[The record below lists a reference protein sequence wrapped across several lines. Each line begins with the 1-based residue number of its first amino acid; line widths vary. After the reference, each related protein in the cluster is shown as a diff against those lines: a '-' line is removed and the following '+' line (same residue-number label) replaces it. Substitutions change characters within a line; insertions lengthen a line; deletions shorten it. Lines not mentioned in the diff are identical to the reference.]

1 MDKPFSAAV
10 EANWLGSL
18 AATLSGPAFLLGG
31 FLLGSLLLG
40 GSLCLAF
47 LSTKDTVPVI
57 GEFFAGAGTNNRA

>member
-1 MDKPFSAAV
+1 M
-10 EANWLGSL
+10 GSL